1 MCAWHRVALIL
12 CCTVAAAAEPDDA
25 KAQDRSTLIWD
36 YRLPDGGR
44 QSAAQV
50 VDGALLPD
58 GSMLLAMA
66 DAGDVTFRAYRVSV
80 TGEVIWRTDALG
92 DAPRDPGFPRPVL
105 APAPSSEGGTRA
117 IDAGGFV
124 VVANGSSYW
133 RIPLANARL
142 LAALPNEAP
151 FVRLT
156 STAVAPDGSVW
167 AGGGEKDLAFGS
179 PTRNTEPC
187 SRAVVAHYD
196 DHDRMLWQ
204 WRFDGDAL
212 ATHPWRIIPL
222 SGGEVLVLIS
232 TKIPPGSGPMGA
244 ELQYCIEQGPDRSW
258 LVWLDAAGR
267 LSDLVGLGT
276 DEIADIGRLSDGR
289 LVVAG
294 IVRSPS
300 GERPFFLR
308 ILSPRGRTALV
319 DRDHLLSE
327 LPPFKDAAQRSHRN
341 SLWWNEA
348 VDKLFLANDRI
359 FATLSF
365 VCAQNACDVDES
377 RLVEFNDEGEVVNWS
392 APWQGPP
399 PIAVLPDGTGFI
411 RAADDSVRRFS
422 FP

>member
-1 MCAWHRVALIL
+1 MCAWHRAALIL
-12 CCTVAAAAEPDDA
+12 CCTVAAGAGPDDA
-25 KAQDRSTLIWD
+25 KAQDRSALIWN
-36 YRLPDGGR
+36 YRSPDGAR

-58 GSMLLAMA
+58 GSLIFAVV

-105 APAPSSEGGTRA
+105 APVPSSEGGTRA

-124 VVANGSSYW
+124 VVANGSTYW
-133 RIPLANARL
+133 RIPLANARPL
-142 LAALPNEAP
+142 SALPDEAP

-179 PTRNTEPC
+179 PTRNSEPC

-232 TKIPPGSGPMGA
+232 TKIPPAAAPWVRNFSIASSKGRIVLGLCGLMPRDGSPISSGLAQTRSPTSAACRMGAWLSPASCAARRGSG
-244 ELQYCIEQGPDRSW
+244 RSSCASCRR
-258 LVWLDAAGR
+258 VAAP
-267 LSDLVGLGT
+267 LS
-276 DEIADIGRLSDGR
+276 S
-289 LVVAG
+289 
-294 IVRSPS
+294 
-300 GERPFFLR
+300 
-308 ILSPRGRTALV
+308 TATT
-319 DRDHLLSE
+319 R
-327 LPPFKDAAQRSHRN
+327 
-341 SLWWNEA
+341 
-348 VDKLFLANDRI
+348 
-359 FATLSF
+359 
-365 VCAQNACDVDES
+365 
-377 RLVEFNDEGEVVNWS
+377 
-392 APWQGPP
+392 
-399 PIAVLPDGTGFI
+399 
-411 RAADDSVRRFS
+411 
-422 FP
+422 